1 MFRFLKTIL
10 RSTVLLAFLTGC
22 DAERLPV
29 KPVGPSQELPV
40 EFDLDWP
47 GTANTR
53 GFLDETGTQ
62 VKTSF
67 QNGDI
72 IHILGV
78 FETNALREDGSYE
91 TGETTRYGALQYN
104 GTTRNWT
111 AVEGNQLTWP
121 AIATKGS
128 FKAYFV
134 SGSTGVLTT
143 DTPQLEKTLSEITPT
158 TDPLQAETTEDI
170 PYGHAV
176 ELKFS
181 HICTWLAL
189 KDMQPMVSETYF
201 FSSDGV
207 KDPETKEPKQFNNAF
222 RLTLGK
228 DPNDVPTLDFNFVQV
243 PYGQYGT
250 VIAGKAQADESA
262 DGQMNSVA
270 TGYVSYFLEP
280 GYYEKFSITYPST
293 QKETYPYMSYDFTS
307 IPEKIGGKD
316 NTEPN
321 LEANTLYTLSVTKAP
336 GVIITS
342 PPSSEG
348 WDESDRYFKV
358 DVEEFLKSIRNGQSY
373 RENGTD
379 ILESTPN
386 GTKLLV
392 NVDFNFKNYADFS
405 PDFKPDVQ
413 TGSVFDGNLHY
424 IQNLAS
430 PLFRYNYGTV
440 KNIGITTVK
449 IEATSQDQKE
459 LGDEAKNRHG
469 ALCMWNRENA
479 TIDNVRVKDVT
490 MTIHVV
496 SELTSES
503 GGSETHNLGCIVGSN
518 TGTINDVALSG
529 QFLLTIQPH
538 EGNDVNSSVLAGG
551 VAGQCAANG
560 KISNVSPLEGV
571 PTLTIVNTCTGDFGS
586 FSIGGIVGESSGI
599 ISGVILSNVSI
610 DNTESVGVTS
620 YIGGMAGL
628 LTTSDVSTS
637 GLESCVVGGR
647 IKAGV
652 TKPYQRLTSGSY
664 IGGIAGAVLKVP
676 VKDCRS
682 AISVYGSP
690 KAHENVIYAT
700 GGGFGRIRTTD
711 NEKYDFQDLIAYGSV
726 LSAPPSTAGNNLQ
739 NYVGNFA
746 GLAPAGWK
754 NLSWKEEYVKN
765 TLVHTFGNIDDIG
778 GYQD

>member
-40 EFDLDWP
+40 EFDLDWR

-91 TGETTRYGALQYN
+91 TGKTTRYGALQYN

-121 AIATKGS
+121 AIATKGN

-176 ELKFS
+176 ELKFT
-181 HICTWLAL
+181 HICAWLVL
-189 KDMQPMVSETYF
+189 KDMQPMVSESYF

-207 KDPETKEPKQFNNAF
+207 KDPVTKDPKTFNNAF
-222 RLTLGK
+222 RLTLGQ
-228 DPNDVPTLDFNFVQV
+228 DPDGTPTLDFNFIQV
-243 PYGQYGT
+243 SYGQYGT
-250 VIAGKAQADESA
+250 VIAGKAQANEST
-262 DGQMNSVA
+262 DVQGNLIT
-270 TGYVSYFLEP
+270 TGFVSYFLEP
-280 GYYEKFSITYPST
+280 GYYEKFRLTYPST
-293 QKETYPYMSYDFTS
+293 TAETYPYMNYDFTT
-307 IPEKIGGKD
+307 IPKDIGDGA
-316 NTEPN
+316 NTEPDLTGN
-321 LEANTLYTLSVTKAP
+321 QLYTLSVTKSP

-348 WDESDRYFKV
+348 WDESDRYVKV
-358 DVEEFLKSIRNGQSY
+358 DVEKFLKSIHNGESY
-373 RENGTD
+373 NENGTD

-392 NVDFNFKNYADFS
+392 NVDFGFNNYAGFS

-424 IQNLAS
+424 IQNLAA

-440 KNIGITTVK
+440 KNIGITTVT

-496 SELTSES
+496 SELSSES

-571 PTLTIVNTCTGDFGS
+571 PTLTIVNTCKGDFGS

-599 ISGVILSNVSI
+599 ISEVFLSSISI
-610 DNTESVGVTS
+610 DNTQSVGVTS

-637 GLESCVVGGR
+637 WLASCVVGGR

-664 IGGIAGAVLKVP
+664 IGGIAGAVLMVP
-676 VKDCRS
+676 VRDCRS
-682 AISVYGSP
+682 AVSVYGATTADD
-690 KAHENVIYAT
+690 KNVIYAT
-700 GGGFGRIRTTD
+700 GGGFGRIRTTE

-726 LSAPPSTAGNNLQ
+726 LSAPNASDVGMQ

-746 GLAPAGWK
+746 GLAPNGWK
-754 NLSWKEEYVKN
+754 NLSWTEYVKN
-765 TLVHTFGNIDDIG
+765 TLVHTFGNIDYIG